1 MRSPTTTGGSPMRAL
16 NTTMTASRPGKRTR
30 ARKAPKGTPTR
41 AARSTAE
48 RLTRRDSRTIAMSAG
63 SAVSTSWSAET
74 SVGMKNIRPTLD
86 LLQIARLWSNL
97 HLGSY
102 VCMPDLLTTDEAATY
117 LRLSERKLYELVA
130 NGAVPCTKVT
140 GKWLFP
146 KAALDRWLAAGL
158 LMPALAHAPAP
169 PIVGGSHDP
178 LLEWALRESGS
189 GLASLP
195 EGSEAG
201 LRRLTRGEV
210 MIAAIHLHGLEC
222 DDAQANVSEVADAPG
237 LHDAVLISFARREQ
251 GIVTAPGNPLK
262 LSDIA
267 SVAKARARLA
277 QRPPGAG
284 AQLLLLALL
293 ARANIAAND
302 LALMTP
308 ICATGM
314 DIARAVRSNRADCAI
329 ATRSV
334 ALAAGLNFLPI
345 TWEHFD
351 LVLRQRDYFLP
362 GPQALFGFMR
372 TAALRERAMELG
384 GYDVDAIGAVRLV
397 N

>member
-1 MRSPTTTGGSPMRAL
+1 M
-16 NTTMTASRPGKRTR
+16 
-30 ARKAPKGTPTR
+30 
-41 AARSTAE
+41 
-48 RLTRRDSRTIAMSAG
+48 SRTLPG
-63 SAVSTSWSAET
+63 YGQFREH
-74 SVGMKNIRPTLD
+74 
-86 LLQIARLWSNL
+86 L
-97 HLGSY
+97 H
-102 VCMPDLLTTDEAATY
+102 VCAYRRMGDLLTTDEAATY

-130 NGAVPCTKVT
+130 EGAVPCTKVT
-140 GKWLFP
+140 GRWLFP
-146 KAALDRWLAAGL
+146 RAALDRWVKAGL
-158 LMPALAHAPAP
+158 IASEAFAQVAAP
-169 PIVGGSHDP
+169 PIVGGSHDL
-178 LLEWALRESGS
+178 LLEWTLRESGC

-210 MIAAIHLHGLEC
+210 MIAAIHLHGLES
-222 DDAQANVSEVADAPG
+222 DNAQANISAVADAPG

-267 SVAKARARLA
+267 SVAQSRARLA

-293 ARANIAAND
+293 ARANIPAND
-302 LALMTP
+302 LALVKP

-314 DIARAVRSNRADCAI
+314 DIARAVRSNHADCGI
-329 ATRSV
+329 AARSV

-351 LVLRQRDYFLP
+351 LVLRRRD
-362 GPQALFGFMR
+362 
-372 TAALRERAMELG
+372 
-384 GYDVDAIGAVRLV
+384 
-397 N
+397 